1 MAQEGQ
7 PTPPVV
13 DASGESSNLPQSQ
26 PEVPLKWSEFVWS
39 LEKMR
44 HRPYSRKMT
53 ERFAHQYLS
62 CCHISFSDWF
72 RINPL
77 EMVLL
82 GCQTLLDHQPASRDV
97 SVNIV

>member
-13 DASGESSNLPQSQ
+13 DAPGESSNLPHSQ

-53 ERFAHQYLS
+53 ERF
-62 CCHISFSDWF
+62 
-72 RINPL
+72 
-77 EMVLL
+77 V
-82 GCQTLLDHQPASRDV
+82 HQPSCLVFISLSRLV
-97 SVNIV
+97 IGFVLIHWK